1 MGNNRLGGLNKLDRS
16 PDGGPK
22 LLTGG
27 QPAGGGGAGALMGG
41 AGGDAPVSRPS
52 GGGLLNKNGCEAAAA
67 ANAAPGKLG

>member
-27 QPAGGGGAGALMGG
+27 PAGGGAGGAVMGG
-41 AGGDAPVSRPS
+41 AGGDAPVKRLSD
-52 GGGLLNKNGCEAAAA
+52 GGLLNKNGCEAAAA